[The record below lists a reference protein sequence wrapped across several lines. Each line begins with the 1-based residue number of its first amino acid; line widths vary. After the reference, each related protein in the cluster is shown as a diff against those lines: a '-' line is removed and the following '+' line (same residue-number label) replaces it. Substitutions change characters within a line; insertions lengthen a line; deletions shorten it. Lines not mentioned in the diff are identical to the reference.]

1 MSKKNYKK
9 SLLLQSVKE
18 LFMKFIIKVV
28 SLLSQPKYKKLSN
41 KQKKEL
47 KKQYEDE
54 YTIDLQSDLTSNV

>member
-1 MSKKNYKK
+1 
-9 SLLLQSVKE
+9 
-18 LFMKFIIKVV
+18 MKFIIKVV

>member
-54 YTIDLQSDLTSNV
+54 YKIDLQSDLTSNV